1 MRLSRFP
8 TKHSLIGANG
18 GGNFSPA
25 TFCLLACFIIRDI
38 MTRDNDGFAMIF
50 DEIYPDLCRFLECM
64 LGRHNIAQDIAQE
77 TFMRLC
83 RLGADSLPREQARFW
98 LFSVARNLALN
109 EINKT
114 KTRQKL
120 WQKIE
125 GVFQQN
131 ETDPTDILEQQ
142 EHVKKL
148 RRLLQTLPTD
158 QRASL
163 LLREQEEM
171 SYREIARVLE
181 TSESK
186 VKTDIFRARCALRT
200 KWREFEGGN

>member
-1 MRLSRFP
+1 M
-8 TKHSLIGANG
+8 A
-18 GGNFSPA
+18 
-25 TFCLLACFIIRDI
+25 
-38 MTRDNDGFAMIF
+38 RDNDGFATIF
-50 DEIYPDLCRFLECM
+50 DEIYPDLCRFLEGM

-77 TFMRLC
+77 TFMRLY
-83 RLGADSLPREQARFW
+83 RLGPDSLPPEETRFW
-98 LFSVARNLALN
+98 LFRVARNLALN

-120 WQKIE
+120 RQKIE

-131 ETDPTDILEQQ
+131 KPEPKDTLEQQ
-142 EHVKKL
+142 EDVKKL
-148 RRLLQTLPTD
+148 HRLLQTLPTH

-200 KWREFEGGN
+200 KWKGFEGGC

>member
-1 MRLSRFP
+1 M
-8 TKHSLIGANG
+8 A
-18 GGNFSPA
+18 
-25 TFCLLACFIIRDI
+25 
-38 MTRDNDGFAMIF
+38 RDNDEFAIIF
-50 DEIYPDLCRFLECM
+50 DEIYPGLCRFLECM

-77 TFMRLC
+77 TFMRLY
-83 RLGADSLPREQARFW
+83 RLGPDSLPREQARFW
-98 LFSVARNLALN
+98 LFRVARNLALN

-114 KTRQKL
+114 KTRQNL
-120 WQKIE
+120 WQKIA
-125 GVFQQN
+125 GVSQQN
-131 ETDPTDILEQQ
+131 ETDPADTLEQQ
-142 EHVKKL
+142 EEVMKL
-148 RRLLQTLPTD
+148 HRLLQTLPTH

-200 KWREFEGGN
+200 KWREFEGRS

>member
-1 MRLSRFP
+1 M
-8 TKHSLIGANG
+8 A
-18 GGNFSPA
+18 
-25 TFCLLACFIIRDI
+25 
-38 MTRDNDGFAMIF
+38 RDNDEFATIF
-50 DEIYPDLCRFLECM
+50 DEIYPDLCRFLECL
-64 LGRHNIAQDIAQE
+64 LGRHNIAQDIAQD
-77 TFMRLC
+77 TFMRLY
-83 RLGADSLPREQARFW
+83 RLGPDSLPRDQARFW
-98 LFSVARNLALN
+98 LFRVARNLALN

-114 KTRQKL
+114 KTRERL

-125 GVFQQN
+125 GIFQHN
-131 ETDPTDILEQQ
+131 ETEPTETLAQQ
-142 EHVKKL
+142 ENVKKL
-148 RRLLQTLPTD
+148 HRLLQTLPTH

-200 KWREFEGGN
+200 KWKGFEGGC